1 MTDKKAQINEC
12 LKRVNDFRAIHDVP
26 PLTLNRQLTA
36 EAQKWA
42 ETLADKDCLEHS
54 PKETRISGE
63 GENLSGFTGN
73 QDIVTAFDRWYAEE
87 KDYDYK
93 KNKFV
98 SNAGNFTQL
107 VWANTKEMGLGWAK
121 SNTGWTYVCA
131 RFNPTGN
138 IVVTPP
144 GEEECMKENVKKPNR
159 REAKS
164 LKKQMEQLNFH
175 TPTKDEI
182 SSFVAELNS
191 IRSDHQVK
199 ALEHSK
205 DLQKAAQKWA
215 DHLAKQDKPEN
226 SSEQDQGEC
235 LFSYSGPSFELKTAL
250 KVWYGGKEK
259 YDFNNPGFKPGSGNF
274 TQLVWAD
281 SKEMGIAASEA
292 KSGKI
297 YVVARFKPS
306 GNIIMTPPGERET
319 FNRNVLVRKAGSR

>member
-1 MTDKKAQINEC
+1 M
-12 LKRVNDFRAIHDVP
+12 
-26 PLTLNRQLTA
+26 TLNRKLTD

-54 PKETRISGE
+54 PKNTRTSGE
-63 GENLSGFTGN
+63 GENLSGFTGD
-73 QDIVTAFDRWYAEE
+73 QPIVSAFDRWYAEE
-87 KDYDYK
+87 KDYDFK

-107 VWANTKEMGLGWAK
+107 IWSDTKEMGLGWAK

-138 IVVTPP
+138 IVITPP
-144 GEEECMKENVKKPNR
+144 GEQECMKQNVKKANR
-159 REAKS
+159 RD
-164 LKKQMEQLNFH
+164 LKKIQKQMEDMNFH
-175 TPTKDEI
+175 EPTPHEEKLFLE
-182 SSFVAELNS
+182 ELN
-191 IRSDHQVK
+191 RLRNDHQVAPLK
-199 ALEHSK
+199 KSK

-226 SSEQDQGEC
+226 GGEQDQGEC
-235 LFSYSGPSFELKTAL
+235 LFSYSGPNFDLNSAL
-250 KVWYGGKEK
+250 KVWYNGKEN

-281 SKEMGIAASEA
+281 SQEMGVAASEA

-306 GNIIMTPPGERET
+306 GNIIMTPPGEHET
-319 FNRNVLVRKAGSR
+319 FNRNVKVRKAGGR